1 MFGAD
6 AKLENQEDEIL
17 LQTENINEDGVSSRI
32 NFGNLGGFAGQVTCE
47 VAKYIAGH
55 YPIVFKQYFLERTY
69 GTLNFRLQLLPLVQL

>member
-47 VAKYIAGH
+47 AAKYIVGH
-55 YPIVFKQYFLERTY
+55 NNWFLNST
-69 GTLNFRLQLLPLVQL
+69 F

>member
-1 MFGAD
+1 MNLATYLWLFIFLDDIMFGAD

-47 VAKYIAGH
+47 VAKYIVGH
-55 YPIVFKQYFLERTY
+55 
-69 GTLNFRLQLLPLVQL
+69 NN